1 VEPSSHTTV
10 LDSAPGTAPPR
21 LMNPP
26 DRSYTSRPAS
36 RKATSS
42 IRSFT
47 VFIVQHNGF
56 AKQFDRLI
64 HAAYRGAIRMSS
76 P

>member
-1 VEPSSHTTV
+1 
-10 LDSAPGTAPPR
+10 
-21 LMNPP
+21 
-26 DRSYTSRPAS
+26 
-36 RKATSS
+36 
-42 IRSFT
+42 

-56 AKQFDRLI
+56 AKQFDRMI